1 MGRMADI
8 ALWISRRLR
17 LAVMA
22 LIAVAALKTG
32 ASALDGRMNRRAPA
46 FRSRLQT
53 RPYRHDTGGAGEKA
67 DRKHLRLLH

>member
-1 MGRMADI
+1 MGRIADI

-32 ASALDGRMNRRAPA
+32 ASALDRPDPSSQAGAPITHSQQA
-46 FRSRLQT
+46 VS
-53 RPYRHDTGGAGEKA
+53 P
-67 DRKHLRLLH
+67 